1 MIQLINTLFRL
12 YEMIIVARVIISWV
26 PFNRDNPIIQWIFR
40 LSEPLLDPIRRIL
53 PTGSIGIDFS
63 PFLLLLALSLV
74 RKLLISTLFSF

>member
-12 YEMIIVARVIISWV
+12 YEIIIVARVIISWV
-26 PFNRDNPIIQWIFR
+26 PFNRDNPVIQWIIK

-74 RKLLISTLFSF
+74 RRIVISTLYSF